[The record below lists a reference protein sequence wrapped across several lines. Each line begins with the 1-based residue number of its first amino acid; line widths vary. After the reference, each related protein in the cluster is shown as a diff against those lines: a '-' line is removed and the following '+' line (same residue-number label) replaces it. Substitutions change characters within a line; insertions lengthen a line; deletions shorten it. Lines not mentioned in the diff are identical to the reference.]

1 MEAFALYL
9 FKSVVWLTG
18 FALVYLLFLR
28 NERYFLINRIYLVA
42 GILASVIFPFI
53 TWHYTIV
60 IPMLPSVEVSDLQT
74 GNLPQISPIINT
86 PEFFSA
92 KTIALGLYLAGS
104 LYLLYRIIKQT
115 ITVVGVIRKSEIL
128 PYRSAK
134 LIRSDAYPSSFS
146 FFSFVFVNPSS
157 SEMETSEIVNHEME
171 HVRQRHW
178 IDLVLFELLC
188 TLQWLNPLCWLYGR
202 FIRQNHEFLA
212 DQHALQRTQNPAIY
226 RAALINQLFG
236 GEVISLANS
245 FNYSINKKRFHMMTN
260 TIHPPYR
267 KLKLLV
273 ILPMIAA
280 VFYAFATPEYRYVE
294 LNKNSTTIQES
305 TPAIESIPVEAQDT
319 TKSSVTTLEGNFVA
333 PSPMGETSPISG
345 FRFSAKNIQGLSGK
359 GNETVKGE
367 DISLDLG
374 NTTSA
379 IFIDGK
385 ESTKAEFDKLDPNTI
400 KSVSITKGQAA
411 ANKYG
416 NKGKNGVIEIILLG
430 NDLNSTSNTMKV
442 RSGSPAI
449 FTDKDGSAP
458 QPLIVIDGVIAEN
471 VNINDISPETVESV
485 RSYTGEA
492 ATKLYGDKGKN
503 GVIQITRKIVEQM
516 PEFPGGETALNAYI
530 AANVKYPLIALDN
543 GIQGTVYVSFI
554 ITKTGKVSAVKIK
567 RGVDSSLDKEAMR
580 VIKSMPSWIP
590 GKQNGEAVD
599 VSYELPIN
607 FGLPDDYNIKKGKLL
622 VWYRTGIKP
631 EDQAEE
637 NYPLL
642 SIGTTGKG
650 EQIYTLK
657 GSDYSGIVDINIYNR
672 NSKLLKTESK
682 NGPTFSLSYADLP
695 DGEYFLYARI
705 GSRQYAGMSI
715 LKSST
720 VTAKSS
726 SEKKAEAKT
735 AVNLAATDHEL
746 TIVPN
751 PTDDKA
757 TITLKGSDYNSKLQV
772 SVFDKDG
779 KLIKKDTK
787 TGPTFNLSFANYTSG
802 NYLIVVMAGKDQYS
816 GHLIVNH

>member
-1 MEAFALYL
+1 
-9 FKSVVWLTG
+9 
-18 FALVYLLFLR
+18 
-28 NERYFLINRIYLVA
+28 
-42 GILASVIFPFI
+42 
-53 TWHYTIV
+53 
-60 IPMLPSVEVSDLQT
+60 
-74 GNLPQISPIINT
+74 
-86 PEFFSA
+86 
-92 KTIALGLYLAGS
+92 
-104 LYLLYRIIKQT
+104 
-115 ITVVGVIRKSEIL
+115 
-128 PYRSAK
+128 
-134 LIRSDAYPSSFS
+134 
-146 FFSFVFVNPSS
+146 
-157 SEMETSEIVNHEME
+157 
-171 HVRQRHW
+171 
-178 IDLVLFELLC
+178 
-188 TLQWLNPLCWLYGR
+188 
-202 FIRQNHEFLA
+202 
-212 DQHALQRTQNPAIY
+212 
-226 RAALINQLFG
+226 LINQLFG
-236 GEVISLANS
+236 TEVISLANS

-273 ILPMIAA
+273 ILPLIAG
-280 VFYAFATPEYRYVE
+280 VFYAFATPEYMYVPAVD
-294 LNKNSTTIQES
+294 NSTAIQAAV
-305 TPAIESIPVEAQDT
+305 PAIENTPDT
-319 TKSSVTTLEGNFVA
+319 QKDTVKSSVTTLEGKFL
-333 PSPMGETSPISG
+333 SITSTDTNTPVSG
-345 FRFSAKNIQGLSGK
+345 FRYTVKKMQAQFGK
-359 GNETVKGE
+359 GAEIIKGE

-374 NTTSA
+374 NTTCA
-379 IFIDGK
+379 IFIDGR

-411 ANKYG
+411 TNKYG
-416 NKGKNGVIEIILLG
+416 NKGKNGVIDIILKG
-430 NDLNSTSNTMKV
+430 NDSNSTSNTMKV

-449 FTDKDGSAP
+449 FTGKDGSAP

-492 ATKLYGDKGKN
+492 ATRLYGDKGKN

-554 ITKTGKVSAVKIK
+554 VTKTGKVSAVRIK
-567 RGVDSSLDKEAMR
+567 RGVDSSLNQEAMR

-599 VSYELPIN
+599 VSYELPIGFN
-607 FGLPDDYNIKKGKLL
+607 LPDDYNIKKGKLL

-720 VTAKSS
+720 VIAKSS

-757 TITLKGSDYNSKLQV
+757 TIILKGSDYNSKLQV

-787 TGPTFNLSFANYTSG
+787 TGPTFTLSFGNYTSG
-802 NYLIVVMAGKDQYS
+802 NYFIVVKAGKDQYS